1 VTRTRPLFPWVLLGF
16 WLCRALLLGALTAL
30 IIFLVQIAVCGIMH
44 DNENV
49 KAFLSFLRLMPGIV
63 TKALGGRV
71 TLQVDN
77 ITGLLSIGY
86 RDPLVLLLFMLF
98 AVSVPTG
105 LLAGQVQY
113 GTMELI
119 LSRSVTKSQ
128 VYICA
133 GLVTLL
139 GMAGLAGAMFLGTVA
154 GTHLYDF
161 DQPVLLQP
169 FLRAAVVAAL
179 AAGAVGAI
187 ALMAAAA
194 FRRQATAVGVTA
206 AFLVVNYVVGLI
218 APWWPWMQPAA
229 PFTLFHYIRL
239 DRVFEA
245 GPWPGGDMAVLGIV
259 FLVSAVSGGIIWQRR
274 DLPL

>member
-1 VTRTRPLFPWVLLGF
+1 VLLRF
-16 WLCRALLLGALTAL
+16 WLHRTFLLWFLTAL

-49 KAFLSFLRLMPGIV
+49 KAFLSFLKLMPGIV

-71 TLQVDN
+71 GLQADN
-77 ITGLLSIGY
+77 VTGLLSVGY

-98 AVSVPTG
+98 AVAVPTG
-105 LLAGQVQY
+105 LLAGQVQH
-113 GTMELI
+113 GTLELI
-119 LSRSVTKSQ
+119 LSRPVTKTQ
-128 VYICA
+128 VYLCA
-133 GLVTLL
+133 GTVTVL
-139 GMAGLAGAMFLGTVA
+139 GMAGLAGAMFLGTAA

-161 DQPVLLQP
+161 DQPVPLHP
-169 FLRAAVVAAL
+169 FFRAAVLAAL
-179 AAGAVGAI
+179 AASAVGAI

-194 FRRQATAVGVTA
+194 FRRQGTAVGVTA

-245 GPWPGGDMAVLGIV
+245 GPWPGGNMAVLGTV
-259 FLVSAVSGGIIWQRR
+259 LLVSAVAGGIIWQRR